1 MPYPVDASLGTYA
14 SNLGLSGTYIPEI
27 WSSKLLEKFYLS
39 TVFAAIS
46 NTDYEG

>member
-1 MPYPVDASLGTYA
+1 MAYTIDSTLQ
-14 SNLGLSGTYIPEI
+14 SSGYGGMSGSYIPEI
-27 WSSKLLEKFYLS
+27 WSGKLLEKFYTA